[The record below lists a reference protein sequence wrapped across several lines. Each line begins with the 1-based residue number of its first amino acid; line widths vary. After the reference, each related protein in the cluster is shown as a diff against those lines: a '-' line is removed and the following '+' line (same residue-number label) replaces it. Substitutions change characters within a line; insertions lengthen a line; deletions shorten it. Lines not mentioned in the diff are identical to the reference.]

1 MLGKLLKYD
10 FKANARTMLIFS
22 IIALSVSGACVG
34 LKALLRLPVMDKTDF
49 WGIRMVLGMLIAA
62 CWFAVFAYVVIM
74 LVMIIR
80 RYYKN
85 LFLEEG
91 YLTFTLPTTNGKI
104 VTSKF
109 LSAYVIMLVT
119 LGIAIGCMTIM
130 AVFPS
135 VVQSEYLIDFSYLLR
150 TLQSGLT
157 LTTIHKIEFYVYLLL
172 SLAEIILLLYFS
184 ITLGSLLAKK
194 LKLLAAFGFFYG
206 IVTVLNSIR
215 SFILV
220 VFAMDSAKSLAYD
233 TTSSNA
239 RTTISYLV
247 LIFMSIIVSVLC
259 WFFIHKL
266 LKKKLNI

>member
-34 LKALLRLPVMDKTDF
+34 LKALLRLPVMNNTDF

-109 LSAYVIMLVT
+109 LSAYVIMLAT

-135 VVQSEYLIDFSYLLR
+135 VVQTEYLIDFSYLLR

-157 LTTIHKIEFYVYLLL
+157 STVIQKIEFYVYLLL
-172 SLAEIILLLYFS
+172 SIAEIILLLYFS

-206 IVTVLNSIR
+206 IVTILNSIR

-220 VFAMDSAKSLAYD
+220 VFAINNSKSLVDVAASAN
-233 TTSSNA
+233 T
-239 RTTISYLV
+239 RTAISYLV
-247 LIFMSIIVSVLC
+247 LIIISIIVSVLC
-259 WFFIHKL
+259 WFFTLKL